1 MDTYERVHEN
11 LRKLGLETIEISLDN
26 YIENAKDKS
35 FMEILDHLLED
46 ELRSSRSRA
55 MEMKLRYSGLPFR
68 KTVEQFDFS
77 FQPSIDRNTINEL
90 LTLRFIHNKE
100 NVVFLGPPGV
110 GKTHL
115 SVAIAMQAIYSG
127 IMTYYVPAIKL
138 VQVLKKDFDLT
149 RLDYRLKTYSKF
161 HLMIVDE
168 IGYLPLTREES
179 NLFFQFVSSRYEN
192 RSTIFTSNKS
202 FSEWGE
208 VLGDHVMASA
218 VLDRI
223 LHHCTVV
230 NIRGES
236 YRLKDRKKN
245 SLPTFKEVKK
255 DE

>member
-1 MDTYERVHEN
+1 MDTYERVHKN
-11 LRKLGLETIEISLDN
+11 LRKLGPETIEISLNN

-55 MEMKLRYSGLPFR
+55 MEMKLRCSGFPLR

-100 NVVFLGPPGV
+100 KEVFLGPPRV

-115 SVAIAMQAIYSG
+115 SVAIGMKAIESD
-127 IMTYYVPAIKL
+127 IMVYYTSAIKL
-138 VQVLKKDFDLT
+138 VKLMKKEYELN

-161 HLMIVDE
+161 DLMIVDE
-168 IGYLPLTREES
+168 IGYSPLTREES

-192 RSTIFTSNKS
+192 RATIFTSNKS
-202 FSEWGE
+202 FSDG
-208 VLGDHVMASA
+208 
-218 VLDRI
+218 
-223 LHHCTVV
+223 
-230 NIRGES
+230 
-236 YRLKDRKKN
+236 
-245 SLPTFKEVKK
+245 VKY
-255 DE
+255 

>member
-11 LRKLGLETIEISLDN
+11 LRKLGLETIEISLDH

-77 FQPSIDRNTINEL
+77 FQPSIDRNTINKL
-90 LTLRFIHNKE
+90 LTLRFLNNKE

-115 SVAIAMQAIYSG
+115 SVAIGIRAIESD
-127 IMTYYVPAIKL
+127 IMVYYTSAIKL
-138 VQVLKKDFDLT
+138 VQVLKKEYELNK
-149 RLDYRLKTYSKF
+149 LDYRLKTYSKF
-161 HLMIVDE
+161 HLMIMDE

-179 NLFFQFVSSRYEN
+179 NIFFQFFSSKYEN
-192 RSTIFTSNKS
+192 RATIFTSNKS

-223 LHHCTVV
+223 LNHCTVI

-236 YRLKDRKKN
+236 Y
-245 SLPTFKEVKK
+245 
-255 DE
+255 

>member
-115 SVAIAMQAIYSG
+115 SVAIGMRALESD
-127 IMTYYVPAIKL
+127 IMVYYTSAIKL
-138 VQVLKKDFDLT
+138 VQLLKKEYELN

-208 VLGDHVMASA
+208 VMGDHVMASA

>member
-90 LTLRFIHNKE
+90 LTLRFLHNKE

-110 GKTHL
+110 GPRNTTFSLLCKNL
-115 SVAIAMQAIYSG
+115 SV
-127 IMTYYVPAIKL
+127 
-138 VQVLKKDFDLT
+138 
-149 RLDYRLKTYSKF
+149 
-161 HLMIVDE
+161 
-168 IGYLPLTREES
+168 
-179 NLFFQFVSSRYEN
+179 NSS
-192 RSTIFTSNKS
+192 
-202 FSEWGE
+202 
-208 VLGDHVMASA
+208 
-218 VLDRI
+218 
-223 LHHCTVV
+223 
-230 NIRGES
+230 
-236 YRLKDRKKN
+236 
-245 SLPTFKEVKK
+245 
-255 DE
+255 

>member
-1 MDTYERVHEN
+1 MDTYERVHDY
-11 LRKLGLETIEISLDN
+11 LQKLGLSVTEQTIDN
-26 YIENAKDKS
+26 YLENSKDKS
-35 FMEILDHLLED
+35 FMEILDHLLE
-46 ELRSSRSRA
+46 EEVKSSRSRA
-55 MEMKLRYSGLPFR
+55 LEMRLRYSGLPFR
-68 KTVEQFDFS
+68 KTTEQFDFS
-77 FQPSIDRNTINEL
+77 FQPSIDKNTINDL
-90 LTLRFIHNKE
+90 LTLRFIHSKE

-115 SVAIAMQAIYSG
+115 SVAIAMRAIESG
-127 IMTYYVPAIKL
+127 VMTYYAPAIKL
-138 VQVLKKDFDLT
+138 VQVLKKDYDLN
-149 RLDYRLKTYSKF
+149 RLDYRLSACSKF

-179 NLFFQFVSSRYEN
+179 NLFFQFVSSRYER
-192 RSTIFTSNKS
+192 RSTIYTSNKS

-208 VLGDHVMASA
+208 VLGDQVMASA

-230 NIRGES
+230 NIRGDS

-245 SLPTFKEVKK
+245 SLQTFREVKK

>member
-90 LTLRFIHNKE
+90 LTLRFLHNKE

-115 SVAIAMQAIYSG
+115 SVAIGMRAIESD
-127 IMTYYVPAIKL
+127 IMVYYTSAIKL
-138 VQVLKKDFDLT
+138 VQVLKKEYELN

-192 RSTIFTSNKS
+192 RATIFTSNKS